1 MSFRV
6 TARTIL
12 HLGSEL
18 ISSDSI
24 ALYELVKNAFDA
36 GSKRATIDVFVR
48 IPYENVRASL
58 ASLAAVENGSDKAR
72 DALLDNVRN
81 ASLPSLDMST
91 PDAKVLRKQI
101 ASSSSIEK
109 MKEVLTEANYLTVS
123 DSGEGMSLETLRTV
137 YLTIGTRSRLLA
149 REKQSSENGNKRI
162 FLGEKGVGRLS
173 AMRLGSRLHVESTTV
188 GERHW
193 NILDIDWSVF
203 SHEREVPLESIHIE
217 PSIGARKDSAAV
229 SGTRIRISGLHT
241 EWSKDRLIELARDEF
256 SKLTDPF
263 TSNVTFPVQLRFN
276 GEAVSIPRFTGLL
289 LDNAHGSLKASF
301 EKQAEI
307 GQTEAGM
314 RLSGTVRYK
323 GREKTFALEGVHLA
337 STAKSDPRIL
347 DLLGPFS
354 VELYWYNRRILEA
367 LEGIGDR
374 DQVKRLVNEWAGGLM
389 VFRDGFRVMP
399 YGSPDDDW
407 LELDKKALGSGGYKV
422 NRRQIIGRVRIS
434 SRRNPRLVDQ
444 TNREGLRDSEEKR
457 ALICLLKYLIQTEFR
472 TFLNETDQSID
483 SRASINID
491 DLEERVSTEEERVEN
506 NLKEL
511 VRRVPGLGSEKRLMD
526 EVSASLERL
535 RAVMTEVRELAD
547 SFEAGRGQLLN
558 LAGVGL
564 TVEILAHEL
573 NRATEHAL
581 ATLHDMPENGEG
593 KRVDALVRTLEA
605 QLKTLQK
612 RLKILDPLSTA
623 GRNRKET
630 FDVVALV
637 QETLDAHQ
645 EQFERERLKL
655 AFSVKSSG
663 RQSRLVVKAV
673 KGMIVQVLENLLANS
688 VYWLRQE
695 AKLNPKHEARIE
707 VVVDVENRMV
717 SVTDNGPGIPPD
729 LRERVF
735 EAFFTTKPAGLGK
748 GLGLYIAREIARY
761 HGADLFLSEDPKGPR
776 KALHS
781 FILTVESM
789 AT

>member
-36 GSKRATIDVFVR
+36 GSKRATIDVLVR
-48 IPYENVRASL
+48 IPHENLRDFL
-58 ASLAAVENGSDKAR
+58 ASLVAQAGSAQAIDGLLSKVR
-72 DALLDNVRN
+72 DA
-81 ASLPSLDMST
+81 ALPSLDMSA
-91 PDAKVLRKQI
+91 PDVKVLRKQL
-101 ASSSSIEK
+101 AGSSSIET
-109 MKEVLTEANYLTVS
+109 MKEVLAEANQITVS
-123 DSGEGMSLETLRTV
+123 DSGEGMSLDTLKTV

-149 REKQSSENGNKRI
+149 REKQSTDNGNRRI
-162 FLGEKGVGRLS
+162 YLGEKGVGRLS
-173 AMRLGSRLHVESTTV
+173 AMRLGSRLHVESTTL

-193 NILDIDWSVF
+193 NVVDIDWSVF
-203 SHEREVPLESIHIE
+203 SHELEVPLESIHIE
-217 PSIGARKDSAAV
+217 PRIGVRKDSASV
-229 SGTRIRISGLHT
+229 SGTRIRISGLHS

-289 LDNAHGSLKASF
+289 LDNAHGTLKASF
-301 EKQAEI
+301 EKE
-307 GQTEAGM
+307 GEDGM

-323 GREKTFALEGVHLA
+323 DREKIFALDGVHLA
-337 STAKSDPRIL
+337 STAKSDPRTL
-347 DLLGPFS
+347 NLLGPFR

-422 NRRQIIGRVRIS
+422 NRRQIIGRVIIS

-444 TNREGLRDSEEKR
+444 TNREGLRDSEEKH
-457 ALICLLKYLIQTEFR
+457 ALVCLLKYLIQTEFR
-472 TFLNETDQSID
+472 TFLNETDKSVD

-491 DLEERVSTEEERVEN
+491 ELEERVSTEEEHVEQ

-511 VRRVPGLGSEKRLMD
+511 VRRVPGLGGEKRLLD
-526 EVSASLERL
+526 EVNASLERL
-535 RAVMTEVRELAD
+535 KAVMTEVRELAE

-612 RLKILDPLSTA
+612 RLKVLDPLSTA

-637 QETLDAHQ
+637 QEALEAHQ
-645 EQFERERLKL
+645 EQFYRERIKV

-695 AKLNPKHEARIE
+695 AKLNPKREARIE

-717 SVTDNGPGIPPD
+717 SVTDNGPGVASD